1 MTRRK
6 RSARFVEIAEAAGVS
21 TSTVNRVLNERGS
34 VSAATRNKVVAAAK
48 QLGVPR
54 LLPDPRHGLTRLDVI
69 LAASPTPY
77 FARLELAL
85 QRAAQMID
93 RRIVIHRHRVD
104 AQDEA
109 RLVQA
114 IGGLAV
120 TPGGSR
126 RDARMAGADT
136 SAGPRRD
143 GLMVALH
150 DSPAVRVA
158 LRRQIERGVPVVT
171 LMSAIGTPD
180 DPVPGLHYAG
190 IDNLAAGRTA
200 GRCLGQQM
208 GDDRPG
214 DVLLLTHDLS
224 YRAHVERL
232 AGCTAVLAERWP
244 HLRCIEP
251 VPCHDD
257 ADRCHLAVREALR
270 RAAHTGRPLRGIY
283 HSGAG
288 ASGIASALH
297 RYGGDTHR
305 PWVGHELSDEHRQWL
320 QAGLMDWA
328 IDQNP
333 DGQIVSGLHH
343 LLHRCGHVEQ
353 PAPAEPNEFR
363 LFCAENLPRAP
374 GYLEA
379 PLTHAT
385 ELSGLKP
392 LLHGA

>member
-1 MTRRK
+1 MVRRK

-21 TSTVNRVLNERGS
+21 ISTVNRVLNERGS
-34 VSAATRNKVVAAAK
+34 VSATTRSMVVAAAK

-85 QRAAQMID
+85 QRAAQMLD
-93 RRIVIHRHRVD
+93 SRIVIHRQRVD
-104 AQDEA
+104 ALDEA
-109 RLVQA
+109 RLVRVLTGHSGQ
-114 IGGLAV
+114 GGPNGALRRAADA
-120 TPGGSR
+120 PGL
-126 RDARMAGADT
+126 
-136 SAGPRRD
+136 GPRRD

-158 LRRQIERGVPVVT
+158 LRHQIERGVPVVT
-171 LMSAIGTPD
+171 LMSAIGTD
-180 DPVPGLHYAG
+180 DDAVPGLHYAG

-200 GRCLGQQM
+200 GLALGRQI
-208 GDDRPG
+208 GADRPG

-224 YRAHVERL
+224 YRAHVQRL
-232 AGCTAVLAERWP
+232 AGCAAVLAEHWP
-244 HLRCIEP
+244 QLRCSEP

-270 RAAHTGRPLRGIY
+270 RAEHTGRPLRGIY

-297 RYGGDTHR
+297 RHGGDTHR
-305 PWVGHELSDEHRQWL
+305 VWVGHELSDEHRQWL
-320 QAGLMDWA
+320 RAGLMDWA

-333 DGQIVSGLHH
+333 DGQIVSGLRH

-363 LFCAENLPRAP
+363 LFCAENLPHAP

-379 PLTHAT
+379 PLTRAAG
-385 ELSGLKP
+385 LSGLKP
-392 LLHGA
+392 LLHGE